1 MVGEDGEEVG
11 MPTFR
16 EVAQVAVEAR
26 RDKGAHSGRRLREI
40 ERILRRHRVLKGLT
54 PDEATSLLEDLGPT
68 FVKMGQIAA
77 NRSDVIPPAYAEA
90 FKRLRADVPPM
101 PYDQVIATIEASL
114 GHPWRETFSCIEEA
128 PLGSASIA
136 QVHRARIAPRARA
149 NETAV
154 PVGAK
159 VGVPAGVQEVPV
171 SVGAAVDFLDD
182 SQTMAGEQT
191 AASAVKLPAEQR
203 VVSQEPAETEASSSR
218 VASAVREE
226 KSSQPSRVAT
236 EAATNRTSP
245 CALPA
250 GAWVAVKVRRPHV
263 VEQMTQD
270 LALIRRA
277 VALLGLT
284 RATDGIKLSLDDLV
298 TELERTTR
306 QELDF
311 RVELRNLERFRAL
324 LTDQPGV
331 ESPRPYPL
339 ISSDDVL
346 VMDFVEGPMINDV
359 PALHAL
365 GLDPRQL
372 GHRLAESYVTQ
383 IVDNGFF
390 HADPHPG
397 NLLVRN
403 GDIVWID
410 LGMVGTLTVVERGL
424 VGKMLRAAAE
434 NDPYALMQALLTAAR
449 EDGPVDHGRLLDQL
463 GQLVAS
469 YATANLAAINV
480 GQALLDVFGIL
491 RTQNLSMPPSFT
503 LLARG
508 MVTIEGVLVD
518 IAPNESVIDIIADH
532 VKRRERT
539 WESVETNAREFF
551 STALSSV
558 ESVVRLPTQA
568 SHTLDMLNRG
578 QVKVGADLGI
588 PTDALAALY
597 SVSGTVA
604 MALISAGLFVGS
616 SLLAQTDMHPQFLG
630 VPFLAVF
637 GYLGA
642 FVLAVYVVWRNL
654 LIRHR
659 QKNEER
665 L

>member
-1 MVGEDGEEVG
+1 
-11 MPTFR
+11 MPTLK

-26 RDKGAHSGRRLREI
+26 RDKGAGSGRRLREI
-40 ERILRRHRVLKGLT
+40 ERILRRHRVFKGLS

-90 FKRLRADVPPM
+90 FKRLRADVPPL
-101 PYDQVIATIEASL
+101 PYEEVVAVIESAF
-114 GHPWRETFSCIEEA
+114 GHPWRETFSCIERK

-136 QVHRARIAPRARA
+136 QVHRARIAPCAAVADAFADVPDDRSAAPAASAADAHDAFANVRAPYAPAAPAAARVSHA
-149 NETAV
+149 D
-154 PVGAK
+154 
-159 VGVPAGVQEVPV
+159 VPAGARAPHAADAPAAARVPAGTSSPRAGV
-171 SVGAAVDFLDD
+171 AA
-182 SQTMAGEQT
+182 
-191 AASAVKLPAEQR
+191 AAAR
-203 VVSQEPAETEASSSR
+203 ASSF
-218 VASAVREE
+218 
-226 KSSQPSRVAT
+226 P
-236 EAATNRTSP
+236 
-245 CALPA
+245 PA

-270 LALIRRA
+270 LALIRQA
-277 VALLGLT
+277 VALVGLT
-284 RATDGIKLSLDDLV
+284 RATDGIKLSLADLV

-324 LTDQPGV
+324 LADQPGI

-339 ISSDDVL
+339 LSTDDVL
-346 VMDFVEGPMINDV
+346 VMDFVEGPMVNDV
-359 PALHAL
+359 ATLRAR
-365 GLDPRQL
+365 GLDSRAL

-397 NLLVRN
+397 NILVN
-403 GDIVWID
+403 GGDIVWID
-410 LGMVGTLTVVERGL
+410 LGMVGELTAMERGL
-424 VGKMLRAAAE
+424 VGRMLRAAAE
-434 NDPYALMQALLTAAR
+434 NDPYALMQALLAAAR
-449 EDGPVDHGRLLDQL
+449 DGGEVDHGRLLDRL
-463 GQLVAS
+463 GRLLAS
-469 YATANLAAINV
+469 YATVNLAEIDV
-480 GQALLDVFGIL
+480 GRALMDVFDVL
-491 RTQNLSMPPSFT
+491 RTQNLAMPPSFT

-518 IAPNESVIDIIADH
+518 IAPDASVIGIIADH
-532 VKRRERT
+532 LKRRERT
-539 WESVETNAREFF
+539 ANALEAKAREAF
-551 STALSSV
+551 STALTSFDATL
-558 ESVVRLPTQA
+558 RLPTQA
-568 SHTLDMLNRG
+568 SHTLDMVNRG
-578 QVKVGADLGI
+578 QVSVGADLHM

-616 SLLAQTDMHPQFLG
+616 SLLAQTNMHPQFLG

-642 FVLAVYVVWRNL
+642 FVLAAYVVWRNL

-659 QKNEER
+659 QKNAER

>member
-1 MVGEDGEEVG
+1 
-11 MPTFR
+11 MPTLK

-26 RDKGAHSGRRLREI
+26 RDKGAGSGRRLREI
-40 ERILRRHRVLKGLT
+40 ERILRRHRVFKGLS

-90 FKRLRADVPPM
+90 FKRLRADVPPL
-101 PYDQVIATIEASL
+101 PYEEVVAVIESAF
-114 GHPWRETFSCIEEA
+114 GHPWRETFSCIEKK

-136 QVHRARIAPRARA
+136 QVHRARIASCAAVADAFAGVPDDRSAAPAASAADAHDAFANVRAPYAPAAPAAARVSHADVPAGARAPHAADAPAAARVPAGTSSPRAR
-149 NETAV
+149 V
-154 PVGAK
+154 
-159 VGVPAGVQEVPV
+159 
-171 SVGAAVDFLDD
+171 AA
-182 SQTMAGEQT
+182 
-191 AASAVKLPAEQR
+191 AAAR
-203 VVSQEPAETEASSSR
+203 ASSF
-218 VASAVREE
+218 
-226 KSSQPSRVAT
+226 P
-236 EAATNRTSP
+236 
-245 CALPA
+245 PA

-270 LALIRRA
+270 LALIRQA
-277 VALLGLT
+277 VALIGLT
-284 RATDGIKLSLDDLV
+284 RATDGIKLSLADLV

-311 RVELRNLERFRAL
+311 RVELHNLERFRAL
-324 LTDQPGV
+324 LADQPGI

-339 ISSDDVL
+339 LSTDDVL
-346 VMDFVEGPMINDV
+346 VMDFVEGPMVNDV
-359 PALHAL
+359 AALRAR
-365 GLDPRQL
+365 GLDPRAL

-397 NLLVRN
+397 NILVN
-403 GDIVWID
+403 GGDIVWID
-410 LGMVGTLTVVERGL
+410 LGMVGELTAMERGL
-424 VGKMLRAAAE
+424 VGRMLRAAAE
-434 NDPYALMQALLTAAR
+434 NDPYALMQALLAAAR
-449 EDGPVDHGRLLDQL
+449 DGGEVDHGRLLDRL
-463 GQLVAS
+463 GRLLAS
-469 YATANLAAINV
+469 YATVNLAEIDV
-480 GQALLDVFGIL
+480 GRALMDVFDVL
-491 RTQNLSMPPSFT
+491 RTQNLAMPPSFT

-518 IAPNESVIDIIADH
+518 IAPDASVIGIIADH
-532 VKRRERT
+532 LRHRERT
-539 WESVETNAREFF
+539 ANALEAKAREAL
-551 STALSSV
+551 STALTSFDATL
-558 ESVVRLPTQA
+558 RLPTQA
-568 SHTLDMLNRG
+568 SHTLDMVNRG
-578 QVKVGADLGI
+578 QVSVGADLRM

-616 SLLAQTDMHPQFLG
+616 SLLAQTNMHPQFLG

-642 FVLAVYVVWRNL
+642 FVLAAYVVWRNL

-659 QKNEER
+659 QKNAER